1 MTDSKYM
8 KIQNWGKQ
16 RKFKRLLSH
25 TNLLYLRSC
34 FSESPQRLFKPFVY
48 SIRKYVAYMVSKG
61 NVQPP
66 IWKVD
71 SLIIVLQPFTY
82 TNCICKLQLVI
93 FYTFNSR
100 PHKCTSTIMY
110 IYACILKLF

>member
-8 KIQNWGKQ
+8 KIQSWVKQ

-34 FSESPQRLFKPFVY
+34 FSESPQRLFKPFFY
-48 SIRKYVAYMVSKG
+48 TIRIYVAYMVSKG
-61 NVQPP
+61 NVQRP

-71 SLIIVLQPFTY
+71 STI
-82 TNCICKLQLVI
+82 N
-93 FYTFNSR
+93 NSA
-100 PHKCTSTIMY
+100 STIY
-110 IYACILKLF
+110 LYKLHL